1 MRKLY
6 FVRHGLS
13 KWNKAGL
20 IAGSSDTPL
29 TWTGKRQAKIAGKN
43 ARNFHVGCI
52 VSSPSKRALKTARII
67 ARQIGYPVSKIHINN
82 LLMERDF
89 GPMEGKP
96 WSPDLNLDGIADV
109 ESEESVLRRAELAL
123 KWINSLDAHN
133 ILVVSHGTFGR
144 ALRSLVNPNYT
155 MNDHGQLNNAEL
167 YLWYGE
173 D

>member
-29 TWTGKRQAKIAGKN
+29 TWTGKRQAKSAGKKAKDYN
-43 ARNFHVGCI
+43 IDYI
-52 VSSPSKRALKTARII
+52 VSSPSKRALKTAKII
-67 ARQIGYPVSKIHINN
+67 ARQIGYPLNKIHVNG

-96 WSPDLNLDGIADV
+96 WSPDLDLDGMSDV
-109 ESEESVLRRAELAL
+109 ETEDSVLKRAELAL
-123 KWINSLDAHN
+123 EWIKTLGAHN
-133 ILVVSHGTFGR
+133 ILVVSHGTLGR

-155 MNDHGQLNNAEL
+155 MNDHGKLDNAEL
-167 YLWYGE
+167 YEWL
-173 D
+173 